1 MFFTFDG
8 LDGVGKS
15 TQMTLFGQWLTELGH
30 APIVC
35 RDPGSTELGERLREI
50 LLARSGMRI
59 DRRAEMLIYM
69 AARAQ
74 LVDEVIRPAL
84 AEGRTVVSDRFLLAN
99 VVYQAHAGG
108 LDPAQVWGVGH
119 LAVDGV
125 VPDLMFVLD
134 LDPEVAARRIEREP
148 DRMESQGDE
157 FRRKVR
163 EGYLIEARRSPDRIM
178 IVDAARDIES
188 IQLDIRHAAQRII
201 EGARA
206 AEPPGAGA
214 SESRARP

>member
-15 TQMTLFGQWLTELGH
+15 TQMTLFCEWLLELGH
-30 APIVC
+30 EPIVC
-35 RDPGSTELGERLREI
+35 RDPGTTQLGERLREI
-50 LLARSGMRI
+50 LLTRSEMRI

-84 AEGRTVVSDRFLLAN
+84 AAGRAVVSDRFLLAN

-108 LDPAQVWGVGH
+108 LNPAQVWEVGRV
-119 LAVDGV
+119 AVDGV

-134 LDPEVAARRIEREP
+134 LDPEVAARRIGREP
-148 DRMESQGDE
+148 DRMESQGAE

-163 EGYLIEARRSPDRIM
+163 DGYLIEARRSPDQIV
-178 IVDAARDIES
+178 IVDAARDIDTIQDEVRKIARRIVMSVRES
-188 IQLDIRHAAQRII
+188 GQADL
-201 EGARA
+201 
-206 AEPPGAGA
+206 
-214 SESRARP
+214 ESSRPMVRP

>member
-15 TQMTLFGQWLTELGH
+15 TQMKLFGQWLTEQGH

-35 RDPGSTELGERLREI
+35 RDPGTTELGERLRE
-50 LLARSGMRI
+50 LLLTPTDMRI
-59 DRRAEMLIYM
+59 GRRAEMLIYM

-84 AEGRTVVSDRFLLAN
+84 DAGQAVVSDRFLLAN

-108 LDPAQVWGVGH
+108 LDAGQVWSVGH
-119 LAVDGV
+119 VAVAGV
-125 VPDLMFVLD
+125 EPDLMFVLD
-134 LDPEVAARRIEREP
+134 LDPEVAARRLGRPP
-148 DRMESQGDE
+148 DRMEAQGDE

-163 EGYLIEARRSPDRIM
+163 DGYIAEARRTPDRIRM
-178 IVDAARDIES
+178 IDASRDIATIQAEIRQAAMPIVTASGSTHAPHAAARV
-188 IQLDIRHAAQRII
+188 Q
-201 EGARA
+201 
-206 AEPPGAGA
+206 P
-214 SESRARP
+214 